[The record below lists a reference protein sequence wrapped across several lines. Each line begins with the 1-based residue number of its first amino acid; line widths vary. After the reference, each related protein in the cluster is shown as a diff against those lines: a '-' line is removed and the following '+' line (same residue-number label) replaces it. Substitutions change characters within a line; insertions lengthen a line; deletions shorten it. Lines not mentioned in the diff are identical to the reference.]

1 MYELRYYFSSI
12 FLCAVFFQTP
22 LAAQV
27 AAAQTEQ
34 PAETKIENAPAP
46 VAEQNLIHAGDLID
60 VDVIGSTEYDW
71 RGALSP
77 EGFLSGLNFIQNPIY
92 ALCQTEESV
101 ASQIAK
107 SYSRILREPQVAVK
121 ILDRSNRPPAFVYGA
136 VKKNQRFQIKR
147 PVLLNE
153 LIVLSGGFT
162 DAASGEIRIFR
173 PPNGNCLSEISKQ
186 PEAAGDKS
194 AENISANKTDE
205 TQYIN
210 VKIIDL
216 LAGKENPQIFSGDIV
231 TVLDVKPIYVVGA
244 VGVPKQIPVR
254 EHLTLSRAVT
264 SAGGLLKNADA
275 AQITIYRRG
284 AAATG
289 GETKTIE
296 ANLDKIKAG
305 QAEDV
310 VLQAFDVVEVAQ
322 TGREKRKF
330 PPILKMDETTVKSAQ
345 SLPLRIIE

>member
-1 MYELRYYFSSI
+1 MNDLRYYFSSI

-27 AAAQTEQ
+27 AAPQTEQ
-34 PAETKIENAPAP
+34 PTETKIENAPVP

-60 VDVIGSTEYDW
+60 VDVVGSTEYDW

-101 ASQIAK
+101 AAQIAK
-107 SYSRILREPQVAVK
+107 SYSRILRDPQVAVK
-121 ILDRSNRPPAFVYGA
+121 ILDRSNRPSAFIYGA

-186 PEAAGDKS
+186 TETPGDTS
-194 AENISANKTDE
+194 APPNKADE
-205 TQYIN
+205 TQYIT
-210 VKIIDL
+210 VKIGDL
-216 LAGKENPQIFSGDIV
+216 LAGKQNPQILSGDTV

-244 VGVPKQIPVR
+244 VGVPKQIAAR
-254 EHLTLSRAVT
+254 GDITLSRAVL
-264 SAGGLLKNADA
+264 SAGGILKGADA
-275 AQITIYRRG
+275 AKIVVFRRG
-284 AAATG
+284 A
-289 GETKTIE
+289 GETKIIE
-296 ANLDKIKAG
+296 ADLDKINAG
-305 QAEDV
+305 QAEDI
-310 VLQAFDVVEVAQ
+310 VLQPFDVVEVSQ
-322 TGREKRKF
+322 TGREKRRF
-330 PPILKMDETTVKSAQ
+330 PPVLKLDEASAKAAQ
-345 SLPLRIIE
+345 ILPLRVIE